1 LKNAVGF
8 ENLVKAT
15 PYSYITGDFE
25 AATETVAFLMPM
37 MTKIYTDIKKSI
49 DLYIQC

>member
-15 PYSYITGDFE
+15 PYSYITVDFE
-25 AATETVAFLMPM
+25 AATETVAFLMP
-37 MTKIYTDIKKSI
+37 TKIYTDIKKSI